1 MVSKPSNP
9 LSRFESLAERWL
21 EGGFARLFGARL
33 HPAELAEQLAR
44 ALEDGRAAGP
54 DGVWLAPDDYQV
66 FLHPADYARLD
77 AQSGYAEIEEAL
89 AGYLLEIAQQS
100 GATLP
105 TRPKV
110 HLLPSDRVPPHQ
122 VQVQARLTVAG
133 ELTEP
138 PADTQEICWQKARN
152 QTTAVMLPPPTLS
165 DAQTPACWL
174 AVGERRV
181 PLTASPVS
189 LGRSLDNDVVVEH
202 PRVSRRH
209 AQLRQREGRWWL
221 IDLGS
226 ANGTAVNDQPVSE
239 AALLPGDVISLAG
252 VEILFESQ
260 GARSE

>member
-1 MVSKPSNP
+1 MVPKALNP

-66 FLHPADYARLD
+66 FLSPADYARL
-77 AQSGYAEIEEAL
+77 AEQPGQAEIEQTL
-89 AGYLLEIAQQS
+89 TGYLIEIARQS

-105 TRPKV
+105 SRPEV
-110 HLLPSDRVPPHQ
+110 HLLPADGVPPRQ

-133 ELTEP
+133 EMVEP
-138 PADTQEICWQKARN
+138 PPDTQEILWHKARD
-152 QTTAVMLPPPTLS
+152 QATAVIPLPPVLS
-165 DAQTPACWL
+165 DAPAPASYL
-174 AVGERRV
+174 VIGERRL
-181 PLTASPVS
+181 PLTASPVG

-239 AALLPGDVISLAG
+239 AALQPGDVISLAG
-252 VEILFESQ
+252 VEILFEAQ
-260 GARSE
+260 TPPAG